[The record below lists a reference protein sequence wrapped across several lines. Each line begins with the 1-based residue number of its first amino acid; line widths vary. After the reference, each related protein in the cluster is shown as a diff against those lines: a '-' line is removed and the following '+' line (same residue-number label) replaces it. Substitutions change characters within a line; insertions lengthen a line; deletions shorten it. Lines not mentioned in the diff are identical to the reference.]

1 VTGSST
7 SRPWVRF
14 ILAFTLAL
22 AWVAPTHAQEKPPE
36 RREHVVKAGDTLWDL
51 ARIYLSNP
59 YLWPLIYEANREIVQ
74 NPHRIFPA
82 EKLVIPPLPGEKP
95 VVQPQAVASA
105 EPKVVPAATNA
116 RRTRFYSPKDTGS
129 TATLITAEELKRRR
143 VQPAEYYATPWLGDS
158 SSLQVLGFVFKPD
171 DFRREQDKMPQVFFP
186 FDRMH
191 IAYHGKTRPKVGDML
206 LVVSLGREVKGY
218 GRVIEPTGVVRVE
231 NMSSTTMEA
240 MVTHQFGNLQTNN
253 IVIPMDSFPN
263 LDRDPVPANGPEGRI
278 IAFHVPQPLY
288 GDEDRAFISLG
299 ANSGVKVGDELIA
312 LLPERQPDNKPYRL
326 PAETIARMIVT
337 RVAGQSATAR
347 IIHLDQPALE
357 MGLPVR
363 VVMRMP

>member
-1 VTGSST
+1 
-7 SRPWVRF
+7 
-14 ILAFTLAL
+14 
-22 AWVAPTHAQEKPPE
+22 
-36 RREHVVKAGDTLWDL
+36 
-51 ARIYLSNP
+51 
-59 YLWPLIYEANREIVQ
+59 
-74 NPHRIFPA
+74 
-82 EKLVIPPLPGEKP
+82 
-95 VVQPQAVASA
+95 
-105 EPKVVPAATNA
+105 
-116 RRTRFYSPKDTGS
+116 
-129 TATLITAEELKRRR
+129 
-143 VQPAEYYATPWLGDS
+143 
-158 SSLQVLGFVFKPD
+158 
-171 DFRREQDKMPQVFFP
+171 
-186 FDRMH
+186 
-191 IAYHGKTRPKVGDML
+191 
-206 LVVSLGREVKGY
+206 VKGY

-231 NMSSTTMEA
+231 NLSSTTMEA
-240 MVTHQFGNLQTNN
+240 MVTHQFGQMQTNN

-299 ANSGVKVGDELIA
+299 ANSGVKVGDEVIA

-347 IIHLDQPALE
+347 VIHLDQPALE